1 MSGITPRRVEQQVWN
16 FQNALTAYSFDE
28 PFSRFLTQFFK
39 NNKQM
44 GSSDR
49 RMTSRLCYNYFRLG
63 NALTNLGQ
71 LERLTIAEFLCEQHS
86 EIVKL
91 YQPNWVVNQSRTV
104 EEKCTLLTSIYGSE
118 LLANVFPNINELSS
132 GIDKD
137 TFIRS
142 HFVQPDLFIRIQRGM
157 ETFVENH
164 LSQAG
169 IAYKQERDQTYRLAN
184 GTKLQ
189 NVSVIE
195 GVVQVQDFSSQ
206 ESLNPAQISA
216 GQSWWDACAA
226 SGGKSLLLLDKQPR
240 VKLLVSDLRLSVLR
254 NLDERFQKAGVQ
266 VNYRKKVID
275 LTANFAHVLQDESFD
290 GVILDAPCTGSG
302 TWGRT
307 PEMIQQFSQESIA
320 EFARLQKKIASNVVS
335 YVKPGG
341 QLIYITCSV
350 FAKENEEVSK
360 YIQEHYGLIYE
371 DGGLIPG
378 YHRGS
383 DSMYSIR
390 LRKPL
395 K

>member
-1 MSGITPRRVEQQVWN
+1 MTDITRRRVEQQVRN
-16 FQNALTAYSFDE
+16 FQKALTAYSFDE

-63 NALTNLGQ
+63 NAMTHLGQ

-86 EIVKL
+86 EIVQL
-91 YQPNWVVNQSRTV
+91 YQPTWEANQSCTV
-104 EEKCTLLTSIYGSE
+104 EEKCTLLTAIYGTE
-118 LLANVFPNINELSS
+118 LLTNVFPNTDELSS

-137 TFIRS
+137 AFIKS
-142 HFVQPDLFIRIQRGM
+142 HFVQPDLFIRIQRGK
-157 ETFVENH
+157 ETFVEKH

-169 IAYKQERDQTYRLAN
+169 IVYKQERDQTYRLPN

-189 NVSVIE
+189 NVSVTE
-195 GVVQVQDFSSQ
+195 GVIQVQDFSSQ
-206 ESLNPAQISA
+206 ESLNSAQISA

-226 SGGKSLLLLDKQPR
+226 SGGKSLLLLDKEPR
-240 VKLLVSDLRLSVLR
+240 INLLVSDLRLSILR
-254 NLDERFQKAGVQ
+254 NLDERFQKSGVQ
-266 VNYRKKVID
+266 VKYRKKVID
-275 LTANFAHVLQDESFD
+275 LTANFAHVLRDESFD
-290 GVILDAPCTGSG
+290 GVILDVPCSGSG

-320 EFARLQKKIASNVVS
+320 EFSHLQKQIASNVVS

-350 FAKENEEVSK
+350 FAKENEEVAK
-360 YIQEHYGLIYE
+360 YMQEHDGLIYE

-383 DSMYSIR
+383 DSMYAIR